1 MLYYSPLSF
10 HLTFGLRLSLRLFF
24 SLIDNLPQFFRVVPR
39 ISTCLVIH
47 PNYSHLCCFGCAYFV
62 LLPPRERTKL
72 TAQLVECVFLW
83 YNTEHKGYR
92 CYDHVACRMRVSRDV
107 TFDESRPFFPC
118 FSSSSSST
126 TTESISFLT
135 LPDESLLLPSTP
147 PSPSYAP
154 SIVPPPPPI
163 SLLSRF
169 LGLLPSRFLLPL
181 LCLLHCPLVLLL

>member
-1 MLYYSPLSF
+1 
-10 HLTFGLRLSLRLFF
+10 
-24 SLIDNLPQFFRVVPR
+24 
-39 ISTCLVIH
+39 
-47 PNYSHLCCFGCAYFV
+47 
-62 LLPPRERTKL
+62 
-72 TAQLVECVFLW
+72 
-83 YNTEHKGYR
+83 
-92 CYDHVACRMRVSRDV
+92 MRVSQDV

-181 LCLLHCPLVLLL
+181 LCLLHCPLVLLLWWSLHARSPKHSYFLSKLSVVDPPWVWAGVLDIYVAVYISLLFLPLVGGPLCILYTCIFCPFGPWNRLSLLILTCTNNVKF